1 MIYNKIFRKIK
12 KILGIKPQMLFAD
25 ASAHVEVSTSARI
38 QNSKIELKG
47 NSKLI
52 ICDDVVITGTY
63 ILLEDSELTIASN
76 VEMSNVNLFAKN
88 NSNISISHSVRVDKY
103 DWMLEK
109 SVLIVGDNC
118 IFNQGRNALRPY
130 FNISQGQL
138 HFADHNV
145 IRAEFWIRF
154 GGIVAV
160 GQYNC
165 INERT
170 ELRCDES
177 IKIGD
182 FNMISYD
189 CNIWDTNTHCIY
201 SPSVRREKT
210 IFDFPVIG
218 SESERPKTK
227 PVIIGNDCWVG
238 KGSVILKGSVL
249 ENEAIVATRAIVSNQ
264 TVGKHQIAKS
274 AKAEI
279 ISVIKVSDQE
289 AK

>member
-1 MIYNKIFRKIK
+1 
-12 KILGIKPQMLFAD
+12 MLFTD
-25 ASAHVEVSTSARI
+25 ASAHIEVSASARI
-38 QNSKIELKG
+38 FNSKIELKG
-47 NSKLI
+47 KSKLI
-52 ICDDVVITGTY
+52 ISDDVVIDGTY
-63 ILLEDSELTIASN
+63 MVLEDSELTIASN
-76 VEMSNVNLFAKN
+76 VEMSNMNVFAKKDSN
-88 NSNISISHSVRVDKY
+88 MFVSNSVKIDKY

-109 SVLIVGDNC
+109 SVITIGNNC

-130 FNISQGQL
+130 FNLSEGQL
-138 HFADHNV
+138 HISDHNV
-145 IRAEFWIRF
+145 IRADFWIRF
-154 GGIVAV
+154 GGVVNV

-170 ELRCDES
+170 ELRCDEQ
-177 IKIGD
+177 IRIGD

-210 IFDFPVIG
+210 ISDFPVIG

-264 TVGKHQIAKS
+264 TIHENGKAVTNKS
-274 AKAEI
+274 LEL
-279 ISVIKVSDQE
+279 
-289 AK
+289 

>member
-38 QNSKIELKG
+38 QNSKIEIKG

-88 NSNISISHSVRVDKY
+88 DSNISISHSVRVDKY

-109 SVLIVGDNC
+109 SVLIIGDNC

-138 HFADHNV
+138 QFADHNV
-145 IRAEFWIRF
+145 IRADFWIRF

-189 CNIWDTNTHCIY
+189 CNIWDTNTHCMY
-201 SPSVRREKT
+201 EPKVRRHKT
-210 IFDFPVIG
+210 MSEFPMIG
-218 SESERPKTK
+218 GESERPKTN
-227 PVIIGNDCWVG
+227 PIAIGSDCWVG
-238 KGSVILKGSVL
+238 KGAVILKGSV
-249 ENEAIVATRAIVSNQ
+249 IKDSVVVGTRTIVSNQ
-264 TVGKHQIAKS
+264 VVRSHCKVISPKCV
-274 AKAEI
+274 EI
-279 ISVIKVSDQE
+279 
-289 AK
+289 